1 MFSIPINFLPS
12 LLATTPVVPVP
23 KNGSNIFIE
32 ASGGITEKNL
42 PSFINTGIDAIS
54 TGAITHSVI
63 NKDIKLEFI

>member
-1 MFSIPINFLPS
+1 MLPS
-12 LLATTPVVPVP
+12 TIIKATKIIKNI

-42 PSFINTGIDAIS
+42 HSYINTGIDAIS
-54 TGAITHSVI
+54 TGAITHSAI